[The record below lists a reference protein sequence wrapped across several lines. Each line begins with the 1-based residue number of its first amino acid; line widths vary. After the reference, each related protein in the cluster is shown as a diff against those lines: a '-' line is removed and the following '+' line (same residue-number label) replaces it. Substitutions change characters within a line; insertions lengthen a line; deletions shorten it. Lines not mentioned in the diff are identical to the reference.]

1 MEEPKSYLLA
11 LSLALVMAPKKVSD
25 GWGAAFA
32 IRVRTDAQTAFPC
45 SGTGTQTCHWIT
57 LTRTNAGFGKCKMKG
72 IKVENDNQNG
82 AQSHGFGA

>member
-1 MEEPKSYLLA
+1 MCSTYLLSKLFHDDTMLDTIIKGRLSMEEPKSYLSA

-45 SGTGTQTCHWIT
+45 SGTGTQTCH
-57 LTRTNAGFGKCKMKG
+57 
-72 IKVENDNQNG
+72 
-82 AQSHGFGA
+82 